1 MLFPRTLTSFK
12 ISLRNSRFAPI
23 FFSANSAYDSHLE
36 MIADRMK
43 IDPIELRLKNM
54 LSKGEEFA
62 AGDTVIDCDLKGALL
77 QITDEIG
84 LGQKEAD
91 NLAPGIKRGKGVA
104 CAVKDGGG
112 TRKAAHAIVKIL
124 NDGSV
129 LLLSGSVE
137 IGQGVQ
143 TTLQQIVAEELT
155 LPVEKIHIAQID
167 TGFTP
172 FRSRYQRE

>member
-1 MLFPRTLTSFK
+1 
-12 ISLRNSRFAPI
+12 
-23 FFSANSAYDSHLE
+23 
-36 MIADRMK
+36 MK
-43 IDPIELRLKNM
+43 MDPVELRLKNM
-54 LSKGEEFA
+54 LSKGDEFA
-62 AGDTVIDCDLKGALL
+62 LGDTVIDCDLKGALL

-84 LGQKEAD
+84 LKQKETD
-91 NLAPGIKRGKGVA
+91 TLAPGIKRGKGVA

-112 TRKAAHAIVKIL
+112 TRKAAHAMVKIL

-172 FRSRYQRE
+172 FDQGTNASSATTVMGVAVLNGRKRCASSTLIGRKLKNGRTDF